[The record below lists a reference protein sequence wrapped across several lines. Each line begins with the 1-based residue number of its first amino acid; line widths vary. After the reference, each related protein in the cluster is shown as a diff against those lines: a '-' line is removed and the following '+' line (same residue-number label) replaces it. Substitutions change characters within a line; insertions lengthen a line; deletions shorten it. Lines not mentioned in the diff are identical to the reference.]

1 MIRRALLFLLIG
13 GVIAASFLVG
23 RHFYRR
29 NLSEMRAI
37 SETCFRNVL
46 TAELEKKQ
54 KQLNVPLS
62 SSGVQIVDTTS
73 FFVRI
78 TSAEGTKIF
87 RVDEKKN
94 TRNISKNSLVR
105 GMHSLIWEE
114 NPLSPDSLNMLWLQS
129 LVAHKVNATTSIRMS
144 VINLDEKASYFF
156 SNGVNY
162 ADFPSSTMFVA
173 YAGNRCEVE
182 VCGFL
187 HHTFIGV
194 ILHKWSSFLGLGVI
208 VSIFF
213 FYVVHWSASRFSVNF
228 KDNPDIYELC
238 PGLLFDARLQIMLK
252 GRKKKSIA
260 PQSCLILKL
269 FLDAPEHILSYS
281 EIIEGVWKEDKSA
294 TIRRF
299 TVASSRLCNMLEKYD
314 CPIDFKRVGTDRY
327 RLIFLNDKKAN

>member
-1 MIRRALLFLLIG
+1 MIRQTLLFLLIG
-13 GVIAASFLVG
+13 GIIAIFFLTG
-23 RHFYRR
+23 MHFYRK

-37 SETCFRNVL
+37 GETCFINTL

-54 KQLNVPLS
+54 KQLNIPFS
-62 SSGVQIVDTTS
+62 SSGVLIADTTS

-87 RVDEKKN
+87 RVDEKKS

-105 GMHSLIWEE
+105 GMHSFIWEE
-114 NPLSPDSLNMLWLQS
+114 NPLSPDSLNVLWLQS
-129 LVAHKVNATTSIRMS
+129 LVVHKVNAATSIRIS
-144 VINLDEKASYFF
+144 VANLDEKASYYF

-173 YAGNRCEVE
+173 YLGKRCEVE
-182 VCGFL
+182 VCGFM
-187 HHTFIGV
+187 HHTFIEV
-194 ILHKWSSFLGLGVI
+194 ILHRWLPFLGLGVV

-213 FYVVHWSASRFSVNF
+213 FYVVYWLVSRFPANF
-228 KDNPDIYELC
+228 KDNPDIYQLC
-238 PGLLFDARLQIMLK
+238 PGLLFDARLQIVLK
-252 GRKKKSIA
+252 GRKKRNIA

-269 FLDAPEHILSYS
+269 FLDAPEHTLSYS
-281 EIIEGVWKEDKSA
+281 EIITGVWKEDKSA

-327 RLIFLNDKKAN
+327 RLIFLNDKNVT

>member
-1 MIRRALLFLLIG
+1 MIRQTLLLLLAG
-13 GVIAASFLVG
+13 GIIVISFLTG
-23 RHFYRR
+23 TYFYRK

-37 SETCFRNVL
+37 GETCFINTL

-54 KQLNVPLS
+54 KQLNIPFS
-62 SSGVQIVDTTS
+62 SSGVLIADTTS

-87 RVDEKKN
+87 RVDEKKS

-105 GMHSLIWEE
+105 GMHSFIWEE
-114 NPLSPDSLNMLWLQS
+114 NPLSPDSLNVLWLQS
-129 LVAHKVNATTSIRMS
+129 LVVHKVNAATSIRIS
-144 VINLDEKASYFF
+144 VANLDEKASYYF

-173 YAGNRCEVE
+173 YLGKRCEVE
-182 VCGFL
+182 VCGFM
-187 HHTFIGV
+187 HHTFVEV
-194 ILHKWSSFLGLGVI
+194 ILHRWLPFLGLGVV

-213 FYVVHWSASRFSVNF
+213 FYVVYWLVSRFPAKF
-228 KDNPDIYELC
+228 KDNPDIYQLR
-238 PGLLFDARLQIMLK
+238 PGLLFDARLQIVLK
-252 GRKKKSIA
+252 GRKKRNIA

-269 FLDAPEHILSYS
+269 FLDAPEHTLSYS
-281 EIIEGVWKEDKSA
+281 EIIEGVWKEDKTA

-299 TVASSRLCNMLEKYD
+299 TVASSRLCNMLKKYD

-327 RLIFLNDKKAN
+327 RLIFLNDKNAT